1 MLHVSCSDAFA
12 LERAFLARLA
22 DACARRS
29 SPLAPITVV
38 APTARLLRA
47 LQRAAAR
54 ELGALAGVSFLV
66 HRGLALALLERA
78 EPSPP
83 ELLGS
88 ALWEAAAEAAL
99 RAGSGALAQT
109 AERFDSTAGALAS
122 TLRDLRDARVAPAD
136 LRGLGALAEEVG
148 NSLAHVES
156 RLRSFESERLVDAAG
171 LMECAI
177 AVAPTRA
184 AQLGTVIHVGALDVT
199 ESVRALLQ
207 AVNTSG
213 RLEIVALE
221 PDEKSLFAGATK
233 IAAAVRF
240 VEAPDLPAELDL
252 AARTA
257 LVWYSQ
263 GVPLEEIGIVA
274 RSLEPYAD
282 LLESTCRRHGLS
294 WTSSA
299 AVPALRRPT
308 VQALVDAV
316 ECAAEGY
323 RRPAVMRLLR
333 SPSLRTEFLGFRSES
348 WNADAFDRLSR
359 ELSLEGEPAWTT
371 ELAALEAP
379 PDPAWPH
386 ERRRAAEF
394 RGAIARDLRSAM
406 ERLVQSLEP
415 LRSATSWSRFAE
427 GALRLESELFVAP
440 TAPQDARAREEAAA
454 ALAEIG
460 QLDGLLPYPGI
471 EAAAARMRR
480 VLARVREPLARGD
493 RGGVR
498 FLDLQQSRGVHFRR
512 LLWLGLHEGGFP
524 REPREDP
531 ILSDALRAELAHKTG
546 RRVPIPGD
554 TEASERLLAA
564 MALTSASEEVVVS
577 WQRNDERGRPRNP
590 SPFLR
595 ELARAVGAEVGR
607 FGRPAETRTIPAH
620 PADQALE
627 VARTEK
633 LLAPSTAIAA
643 SALLSAERVEGARSA
658 AAALSMLEAGF
669 LEGFQQIECVDSF
682 RIRGDRGMRFDGVA
696 APAELRALAPT
707 ALEELGRCPLKFFFR
722 HRLGIRALEEP
733 EDGEVLDA
741 PALGRAVHRTLEG
754 TYDDELLHLARTDC
768 RAAIAQAKERIAR
781 TLQVSLAEE
790 APGRGRRQRGLLAAL
805 GRRWEKALGQFVAE
819 DLERLAAAGADE
831 VRCEEPRTATLRLR
845 EEILQI
851 DARFDRI
858 AKSRLGLWISDYK
871 TGRGRIEDLASPTQ
885 IARGRQL
892 QLMIYG
898 LVARASGAPIAR
910 IEALRIHPDLDAVDR
925 KGAAAIEGLRFAE
938 LESPVVSALAVLVRL
953 ARAGHYPITL
963 EEEPCVSCDFRP
975 ACRRAHAPTRQ
986 RHSVFEAASAYYAL
1000 GDVEVKVTRSAPVRK
1015 SKS

>member
-12 LERAFLARLA
+12 LERAFLTRLA
-22 DACARRS
+22 DSCARRS

-38 APTARLLRA
+38 APTARLLRS

-78 EPSPP
+78 ALAPP
-83 ELLGS
+83 DLLGS

-109 AERFDSTAGALAS
+109 AERFDSTPGALAS
-122 TLRDLRDARVAPAD
+122 TLRDLRDARVAPAE

-148 NSLAHVES
+148 AALAHVEE
-156 RLRSFESERLVDAAG
+156 RLRRLEAQGFVDAAG
-171 LMECAI
+171 LMERA
-177 AVAPTRA
+177 AAAAPRAA

-207 AVNTSG
+207 AVDASG

-221 PDEKSLFAGATK
+221 PDAKSIFTGATK
-233 IAAAVRF
+233 AAASVHF

-263 GVPLEEIGIVA
+263 GIPLEEIGIVA

-282 LLESTCRRHGLS
+282 LLESTCRRHGLP

-308 VQALVDAV
+308 LQALLDAV
-316 ECAAEGY
+316 ECVAEGY
-323 RRPAVMRLLR
+323 GRPAVMRLLR
-333 SPSLRTEFLGFRSES
+333 SPSLRIESLGFRSET

-359 ELSLEGEPAWTT
+359 ELSLEGESAWTT

-379 PDPAWPH
+379 PDPAWTP

-394 RGAIARDLRSAM
+394 RGAVARDLRSAM
-406 ERLVQSLEP
+406 ERLVQTFEP
-415 LRSATSWSRFAE
+415 LALAASWSQFAE
-427 GALRLESELFVAP
+427 AALRLESELFVAP
-440 TAPQDARAREEAAA
+440 AAPQDARAREAAAA
-454 ALAEIG
+454 ALAELG
-460 QLDGLLPYPGI
+460 QLDGLLPYPGLA
-471 EAAAARMRR
+471 AAAARMRR
-480 VLARVREPLARGD
+480 ALARVREPLARGD

-498 FLDLQQSRGVHFRR
+498 ILDLQQSRGVHFRR
-512 LLWLGLHEGGFP
+512 VIWLGLHEGGFP

-531 ILSDALRAELAHKTG
+531 ILSDVVRAELAHKTG

-554 TEASERLLAA
+554 TDVAERLLAA
-564 MALTSASEEVVVS
+564 MVLTSAREELVVS

-595 ELARAVGAEVGR
+595 ELARAAGAQVGR
-607 FGRPAETRTIPAH
+607 LGRPAATRTIPAH

-627 VARTEK
+627 VAHAER
-633 LLAPSTAIAA
+633 LLEPPAAIAA
-643 SALLSAERVEGARSA
+643 SALLSAERVEGARAA
-658 AAALSMLEAGF
+658 AAALSMLDVGF
-669 LEGFQQIECVDSF
+669 VEGFQQIECVDSF
-682 RIRGDRGMRFDGVA
+682 RVRGDRGMQFDGVA

-754 TYDDELLHLARTDC
+754 TYDDELLHLAKSD
-768 RAAIAQAKERIAR
+768 RAAAVARAKERIAHSLR
-781 TLQVSLAEE
+781 EALAEE
-790 APGRGRRQRGLLAAL
+790 APGRGRRQPGLLAAL
-805 GRRWEKALGQFVAE
+805 GRRWEKALGEFVTE
-819 DLERLAAAGADE
+819 DLERLAAAGAEE
-831 VRCEEPRTATLRLR
+831 VRCEEPRSATLRLR

-851 DARFDRI
+851 DARLDRI

-910 IEALRIHPDLDAVDR
+910 IEALRIHPDLDAVER

-938 LESPVVSALAVLVRL
+938 LESPVVSALAVLVRM

-963 EEEPCVSCDFRP
+963 EDEPCVSCDFRP

-986 RHSVFEAASAYYAL
+986 RHSAFEAASAYYAL
-1000 GDVEVKVTRSAPVRK
+1000 GDVEVKVTRAAPVRK